1 MIKAHCAIWVGC
13 LLTSLTACAQQQS
26 PSATSS
32 VPVEHVVS
40 MGGQTLTLE
49 NDRARCVL
57 RKPDQ
62 TLMPLDL
69 AWPCQFTV
77 DRQGKPHVETF
88 DNVPIVIVVHVA
100 AGPHNNQECRSE
112 YRAIRQINGQLEPSI
127 IARNASCMRGA
138 GDQKNYTGL
147 FTW

>member
-1 MIKAHCAIWVGC
+1 
-13 LLTSLTACAQQQS
+13 
-26 PSATSS
+26 
-32 VPVEHVVS
+32 
-40 MGGQTLTLE
+40 MGGLPVDQP
-49 NDRARCVL
+49 DRLCPAAIPTDNGLRSGGAGRLDGRANVEAGERPGAL

-88 DNVPIVIVVHVA
+88 GKVPIVIVVHVS

-112 YRAIRQINGQLEPSI
+112 YRAVRQINGQLEPSV
-127 IARNASCMRGA
+127 IARNASCMRGT